1 MIFETNTENG
11 YFSIFAIWEFLDIR
25 FDATL
30 RNWGQKL
37 TVYFEMESS
46 KSRSK
51 PGRREIRSVC
61 MPVPAIVLN
70 DRGEHATLPHS
81 RSTGELDM
89 SMGDI
94 DQGHVTLMAG
104 KSLSGVVNSVSEP
117 DSRSAIDIYCSPRTP
132 RRSFHSDT
140 NALQGPLQGQTGM
153 VLDSGETGH
162 TLDPGSRVGSTV
174 SLNSE
179 YTSRS
184 IGLIS
189 NDSCDSSH
197 HHSSLIDSSYQKHGV
212 LKRFYSSPEKD
223 EEMLHETS
231 VRRDSKSFNNLQ
243 GENESFA
250 SFEFSSDSTGTDDQQ
265 VPMES
270 VPCQSDICDSLSKKF
285 LNDSD
290 ISNEGNLVTAITGD
304 PGLRDGRIRK
314 WLTEITDPSESS

>member
-1 MIFETNTENG
+1 
-11 YFSIFAIWEFLDIR
+11 
-25 FDATL
+25 
-30 RNWGQKL
+30 
-37 TVYFEMESS
+37 MEST

-51 PGRREIRSVC
+51 SNRREIRSVC

-70 DRGEHATLPHS
+70 DKGEHGILPHS

-89 SMGDI
+89 SLGDT
-94 DQGHVTLMAG
+94 DQGHGSPMAG
-104 KSLSGVVNSVSEP
+104 KSPGVVNSVTEP

-132 RRSFHSDT
+132 RRSFHADVNSF
-140 NALQGPLQGQTGM
+140 QGPLQGQPGM

-197 HHSSLIDSSYQKHGV
+197 HHSSLIDSAYQKHGV
-212 LKRFYSSPEKD
+212 LKRFYSSPEQD

-250 SFEFSSDSTGTDDQQ
+250 SFEFGSDSTGTDDQPI
-265 VPMES
+265 PMES

-285 LNDSD
+285 VNESD
-290 ISNEGNLVTAITGD
+290 ISSEGNLVTAITGD
-304 PGLRDGRIRK
+304 QSLRDGRIRK
-314 WLTEITDPSESS
+314 WLTEITEPEDSSS